1 MSVVNVC
8 FLFRSVSFSANRTQ
22 YERLKVED
30 CNSFTLAIYTSV
42 VVTAMECIRIIQV
55 GTSLKDHYTNLNFLQ
70 DIEYPVSCR
79 FERKFEIC
87 AARGAQWDI
96 LLYYTQRPAV
106 SHCSFVLETSNES

>member
-1 MSVVNVC
+1 MSTVNVC
-8 FLFRSVSFSANRTQ
+8 FLFRLASSSADETQ

-30 CNSFTLAIYTSV
+30 CNSFTLAVYTSV

-55 GTSLKDHYTNLNFLQ
+55 NISPEGCYTNLKISQ

-106 SHCSFVLETSNES
+106 SRSDLPETFTES